1 MQRSTHISSKPNW
14 QSIDTDIAD
23 SEVWIPMSVYP
34 NVFFYSAVRAFCS
47 HVDYNEV
54 WILTNVHPNFFF
66 CPAGKADGEVL
77 SSKVWSLMVFCTA
90 SFVFGAR
97 LWKTSAGRVSDSNIG
112 RSEVWI
118 LIRVHPKLSLHTLY
132 VYIR

>member
-1 MQRSTHISSKPNW
+1 MCNVLQRSTHISSKPNW

-47 HVDYNEV
+47 DVDYNEV

-77 SSKVWSLMVFCTA
+77 RSKVWSLIV
-90 SFVFGAR
+90 
-97 LWKTSAGRVSDSNIG
+97 
-112 RSEVWI
+112 
-118 LIRVHPKLSLHTLY
+118 VHPPFLFLGHDFEKRQQVEYLTATSVDL
-132 VYIR
+132 RFESS